1 MSRNYLLFLN
11 DMRKACER
19 IIRYVQ
25 GMNEEAFLA
34 DEKTYDAVIRQMIII
49 GEAAKQIPP
58 EVRTLYPS
66 VEWKEMGRFRDLAIH
81 HYFGIDDKLLWNIAS
96 NEITPLLTALG
107 PQQIVQIAP

>member
-25 GMNEEAFLA
+25 GMSETEFLA

-49 GEAAKQIPP
+49 GEANPAGSAYNSSFGRMEGNGSVPRP
-58 EVRTLYPS
+58 RHPS
-66 VEWKEMGRFRDLAIH
+66 LFWH
-81 HYFGIDDKLLWNIAS
+81 
-96 NEITPLLTALG
+96 
-107 PQQIVQIAP
+107 